1 MQFTTHSLRFANIVS
16 SGISIRMLK
25 MIPSNLP
32 PAMRA
37 RFDAAQ
43 QIDTS
48 LPNDTYTKAEV
59 DRLIRQ
65 AVFDAAHAFTQQDG
79 IRALIAQAAREANTN
94 LVRQFAEKLTDN
106 NEQWQIKFDQ
116 LNDRVMGLQ
125 GIAKQR
131 AIVIPPLETITKIK
145 IQFFNNKANPGP
157 NYKQTGPSGKAMYR
171 LKLYVWDCPKSAI
184 NRYLEGTCGDLWI
197 NVYDPTDRQTRRRH
211 GTHLDHLNAD
221 DAKLV
226 GALLSADG
234 KERLWD
240 QAAIV
245 MSDNRLY
252 LQVRD
257 DRLDCGCGYEAAPD
271 FAAGAH
277 VRRWYWRPDMTP
289 DYADDN

>member
-1 MQFTTHSLRFANIVS
+1 
-16 SGISIRMLK
+16 

-32 PAMRA
+32 PVMRA

-79 IRALIAQAAREANTN
+79 IRAAFAMAVREHTAH
-94 LVRQFAEKLTDN
+94 LERRFAEKLEDN
-106 NEQWQIKFDQ
+106 DEQWQHQVLII
-116 LNDRVMGLQ
+116 LNDQVLDLQ

-145 IQFFNNKANPGP
+145 IQFFNNKTNPGS

-171 LKLYVWDCPKSAI
+171 LKLYVWDCPKQAI

-245 MSDNRLY
+245 MSNNRLY

-257 DRLDCGCGYEAAPD
+257 DRLDCGCGYD
-271 FAAGAH
+271 GSTRFRS
-277 VRRWYWRPDMTP
+277 RRTCPSLVLATRYDTRLCR
-289 DYADDN
+289 